1 MNTILLAAVLTA
13 LLVVLSLVGIVASI
27 VLSDRMSERM
37 QRLCVC
43 LLPLACCIVFFGV
56 PFFLCLCFFLV

>member
-1 MNTILLAAVLTA
+1 MNKIVLAAGLTA
-13 LLVVLSLVGIVASI
+13 FLVVLSLVGIVASI
-27 VLSDRMSERM
+27 VFSNRMSERV
-37 QRLCVC
+37 QRICVC

>member
-27 VLSDRMSERM
+27 VLSNRMSERV